1 MSICRGLLV
10 CASLESIL
18 IVGGRESIHVPVGI
32 WLFVSTYTIAV
43 ELVSMHVPLF
53 LAGLDPP
60 TMSASKFNLNNPAV
74 KRILQEVKEMQS
86 NPSDDYMSLPLEVLN
101 FIPPCDFFL

>member
-1 MSICRGLLV
+1 MRLSSSHPTPWTMSICRGLLV

-53 LAGLDPP
+53 LAGI
-60 TMSASKFNLNNPAV
+60 SASLRASLGSF
-74 KRILQEVKEMQS
+74 
-86 NPSDDYMSLPLEVLN
+86 PSLELLADGRVIFVMKVCIHALKQR
-101 FIPPCDFFL
+101 